1 MNPTTG
7 SNTLFLGGGF
17 PCDSGTGRASALATE
32 FRLVLDFRANA
43 RANAVG
49 YSRRP
54 RRICP

>member
-1 MNPTTG
+1 MNPATG

-17 PCDSGTGRASALATE
+17 PCDSGIGRANALATV
-32 FRLVLDFRANA
+32 FRLILHFRANA

-54 RRICP
+54 RRICS